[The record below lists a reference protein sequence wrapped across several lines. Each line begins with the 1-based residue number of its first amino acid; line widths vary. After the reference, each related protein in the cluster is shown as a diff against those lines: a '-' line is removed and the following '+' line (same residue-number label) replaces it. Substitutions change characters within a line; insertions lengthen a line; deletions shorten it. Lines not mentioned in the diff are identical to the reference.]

1 MLRKAFLHCKALRP
15 GVRSSEEV
23 LQLLQSLCIQYCFP
37 YFPLP
42 VGNII
47 AFIGNAVNFIGNHI
61 SVFPL
66 YCDIFRLFPIKSS
79 LVMIIVQMHLS
90 DLIFPHKELPEN
102 EEHVV
107 RDLRVHDHLSNLDPA
122 VEISPDSRKKRP
134 SQQPGSSVKV
144 SLIIKNCVRKNLD
157 YLSGAIRIPLALHA
171 HCRAVAL
178 SSVRNLCGFVSK
190 LPAAQLLHPAPLVGT
205 RNL

>member
-1 MLRKAFLHCKALRP
+1 
-15 GVRSSEEV
+15 
-23 LQLLQSLCIQYCFP
+23 
-37 YFPLP
+37 
-42 VGNII
+42 
-47 AFIGNAVNFIGNHI
+47 
-61 SVFPL
+61 
-66 YCDIFRLFPIKSS
+66 
-79 LVMIIVQMHLS
+79 MIIDQMHLS

-157 YLSGAIRIPLALHA
+157 YLSGAIRIPLLAVLFA
-171 HCRAVAL
+171 FRLRSMLIVAL
-178 SSVRNLCGFVSK
+178 SRYRLFAIC
-190 LPAAQLLHPAPLVGT
+190 AAL
-205 RNL
+205 

>member
-1 MLRKAFLHCKALRP
+1 
-15 GVRSSEEV
+15 
-23 LQLLQSLCIQYCFP
+23 
-37 YFPLP
+37 
-42 VGNII
+42 
-47 AFIGNAVNFIGNHI
+47 
-61 SVFPL
+61 
-66 YCDIFRLFPIKSS
+66 
-79 LVMIIVQMHLS
+79 MIIDQMHLS

-171 HCRAVAL
+171 RYRLFAICAAL
-178 SSVRNLCGFVSK
+178 
-190 LPAAQLLHPAPLVGT
+190 
-205 RNL
+205 

>member
-1 MLRKAFLHCKALRP
+1 
-15 GVRSSEEV
+15 
-23 LQLLQSLCIQYCFP
+23 
-37 YFPLP
+37 
-42 VGNII
+42 
-47 AFIGNAVNFIGNHI
+47 
-61 SVFPL
+61 
-66 YCDIFRLFPIKSS
+66 
-79 LVMIIVQMHLS
+79 MIIDQMHLS

-122 VEISPDSRKKRP
+122 VEISPD
-134 SQQPGSSVKV
+134 
-144 SLIIKNCVRKNLD
+144 
-157 YLSGAIRIPLALHA
+157 LSGAIRIPLALHA

-205 RNL
+205 RKF

>member
-1 MLRKAFLHCKALRP
+1 
-15 GVRSSEEV
+15 
-23 LQLLQSLCIQYCFP
+23 
-37 YFPLP
+37 
-42 VGNII
+42 
-47 AFIGNAVNFIGNHI
+47 
-61 SVFPL
+61 
-66 YCDIFRLFPIKSS
+66 
-79 LVMIIVQMHLS
+79 MIIDQMHLS

-144 SLIIKNCVRKNLD
+144 SLII
-157 YLSGAIRIPLALHA
+157 
-171 HCRAVAL
+171 CRAVAL

-205 RNL
+205 RKF